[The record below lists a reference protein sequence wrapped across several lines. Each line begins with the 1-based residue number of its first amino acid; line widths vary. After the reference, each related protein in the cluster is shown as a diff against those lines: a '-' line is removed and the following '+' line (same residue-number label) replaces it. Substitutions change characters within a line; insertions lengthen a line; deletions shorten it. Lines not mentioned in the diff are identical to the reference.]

1 MIAKKSKRVK
11 KQPAVKADSLSNADL
26 SRIMKSHPCVS
37 DDITP
42 DITPLE
48 LMLKI
53 MHALYAQAERC
64 AVDAH
69 KNTDL
74 FGYADSADSN
84 ETRIKL
90 LNMAAAVGRHVAPY
104 IHPRLSAI
112 EHTGKDGAPLQSG
125 VLLVPSILSV
135 EDWERA
141 AQSNR

>member
-11 KQPAVKADSLSNADL
+11 KQPTVKSEGFSSVGLHQIVEACQ
-26 SRIMKSHPCVS
+26 RPS
-37 DDITP
+37 D

-53 MHALYAQAERC
+53 MRELYAEAERC
-64 AVDAH
+64 SLDTH
-69 KNTDL
+69 PNTDL

-125 VLLVPSILSV
+125 VLLVPSILSL
-135 EDWERA
+135 EDWERV
-141 AQSNR
+141 AQSDR